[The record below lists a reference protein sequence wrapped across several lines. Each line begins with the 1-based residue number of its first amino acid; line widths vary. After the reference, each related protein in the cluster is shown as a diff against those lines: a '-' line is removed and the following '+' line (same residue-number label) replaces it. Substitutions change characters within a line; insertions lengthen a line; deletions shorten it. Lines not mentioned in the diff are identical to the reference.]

1 MRRKNRYQGEFHPT
15 KQQLIDTVE
24 LLLQSSPVS
33 DLTSD
38 LVLEASQISKGSLY
52 HHFEDFPDLI
62 NTTLVLRFSRYV
74 DEVLDELL
82 DAIEQLSEINLAR
95 MALYDVAARVQVY
108 NSRQMRMERI
118 WISTFAESSPKLQSQ
133 LEQAQDKLTQRW
145 MEIFQLCLDRGWAA
159 QSLDPRAVAVLLQT
173 TIVGRVVDDV
183 ASEHMDQ
190 GEWVKVLQH
199 LHDSLF
205 FAKLTF

>member
-1 MRRKNRYQGEFHPT
+1 MRRKNRYQGGIHPT

-33 DLTSD
+33 DLTID
-38 LVLEASQISKGSLY
+38 LVLETSGISKGSLY

-74 DEVLDELL
+74 DEVLNELL
-82 DAIEQLSEINLAR
+82 DELEQLSEINLAR
-95 MALYDVAARVQVY
+95 MAFYDVAARVQVY
-108 NSRQMRMERI
+108 ISRQMRMERI
-118 WISTFAESSPKLQSQ
+118 WISTFASTSPKLQSQ
-133 LEQAQDKLTQRW
+133 LEQAQDKLTQHW

-199 LHDSLF
+199 LLDSLF
-205 FAKLTF
+205 FAKLTV

>member
-95 MALYDVAARVQVY
+95 MAFYDVAARVQVY

-118 WISTFAESSPKLQSQ
+118 WISTFASSSPKLQAQ

-199 LHDSLF
+199 LLDSLF

>member
-95 MALYDVAARVQVY
+95 MAFYDVAARVQVY

-118 WISTFAESSPKLQSQ
+118 WISTFASSSPKLQAQ

-145 MEIFQLCLDRGWAA
+145 MEIFQLCLDRGWAT